1 MSVGFKGRLLELSQT
16 LVTFSAGGSATTAVT
31 FVTPFVEA
39 PAVLVVPNAADENQG
54 ATWLATGISKTGFTI
69 SISNSQLQSQDRYVV
84 WFAHEK
90 D

>member
-39 PAVLVVPNAADENQG
+39 PAVFVVTNGADEIAG
-54 ATWLATGISKTGFTI
+54 ATWTATGISKTGFTI
-69 SISNSQLQSQDRYVV
+69 SISNSQFASQDRYVT